1 MNDTSIRSARIP
13 GAGGLGAARWCLA
26 LAAVIALLLPLSLAA
41 QTTVQYDHRAVRH
54 QGAGG
59 AGGLRRRSSHDVHL

>member
-13 GAGGLGAARWCLA
+13 GAGGPGAARWCLA

-41 QTTVQYDHRAVRH
+41 QTTVQYDPRDGWCGWTTAA
-54 QGAGG
+54 AG
-59 AGGLRRRSSHDVHL
+59 S